1 MGEILPGIC
10 YYTGMY
16 INILMFK
23 NKFSKLMLITNCKFI
38 HFNNGFN

>member
-10 YYTGMY
+10 YY

-23 NKFSKLMLITNCKFI
+23 EYIFKADVDKKL
-38 HFNNGFN
+38 